1 MGKGSKAPSGPQE
14 VIQTSSNIPEYAR
27 PFYEEM
33 LGRTAYESTRP
44 YEAYPGQRLHD
55 FTAYEQ
61 AGMRGMGEMAG
72 AGAPQQMGMA
82 SDIASQIGY
91 QPSSMGMQIAR
102 GFDPQQ
108 VQSGYRAADI
118 TPGYQAGYLGQGYR
132 AGQRQPG
139 YEAGTFDPGY
149 EAGDVSQDY
158 QAGDLGVDYKAGT
171 FDPGYDAGTLGQD
184 YTAGELTSQYT
195 GTGQPGT
202 QQFGSGFEAG
212 TVADADTIQDYMNPY
227 QQLVTDIE
235 KREATRQS
243 EIQGSGI
250 GQQAAQAGG
259 LGGYREAIMQAER
272 ERNLG
277 QQLADIQTK
286 GGQAAF
292 QQAQQAF
299 EADRQARLAE
309 GQLGLE
315 TGTAREAALQQAEQY
330 RQGAFGT
337 TQQAQ
342 QAQQQMETQAY
353 QAGESAKQE
362 AARLGLSAEQQ
373 EDAARQAQ
381 EQFKQSAFQQTESG
395 RQQQQQFQTQV
406 FQAGEQARQRAAEMG
421 MNAQQQEDAARQ
433 AQEQFGQ
440 SQFQTNEQMRQ
451 AEQQANVAAYQAQE
465 QARQEGARLGLSAQ
479 EIEERGRQAANTA
492 YMRAQEFNVGSAE
505 TAARLGLAGLGEDR
519 ATRGMQLDAARLLGT
534 LGGQDQRMAYERLRN
549 MQAAGQIQRQ
559 LGQQGMD
566 IGYQDFLRQQAF
578 PREQLAL
585 YNAMLQGLPIQPGST
600 TATYGG
606 PSNTQQM
613 LGAGIG
619 GVGLYRALMGG
630 G

>member
-1 MGKGSKAPSGPQE
+1 MGKGSKGPSGPQE

-33 LGRTAYESTRP
+33 LGRTVYETTRP
-44 YEAYPGQRLHD
+44 YEAYPGQRLED
-55 FTAYEQ
+55 FSPYEQ

-72 AGAPQQMGMA
+72 AGAPQQLGMA
-82 SDIASQIGY
+82 SDIASQLGY

-118 TPGYQAGYLGQGYR
+118 TPGYQAGYLGQGYQ

-139 YEAGTFDPGY
+139 YQAEDVVSGY
-149 EAGDVSQDY
+149 GAGDITQDY
-158 QAGDLGVDYKAGT
+158 RAGDL
-171 FDPGYDAGTLGQD
+171 
-184 YTAGELTSQYT
+184 ESQYT
-195 GTGQPGT
+195 GTGRPGT
-202 QQFGSGFEAG
+202 QQFGPGFEAG
-212 TVADADTIQDYMNPY
+212 TVADAETIQDYMNPY

-299 EADRQARLAE
+299 EADRQARLAA

-315 TGTAREAALQQAEQY
+315 TGTAREGALQQAEQY

-342 QAQQQMETQAY
+342 QAQQQMQTQAY
-353 QAGESAKQE
+353 QAGEQARAQAAELGLTADQQE
-362 AARLGLSAEQQ
+362 A
-373 EDAARQAQ
+373 AARQAQ
-381 EQFKQSAFQQTESG
+381 EK
-395 RQQQQQFQTQV
+395 
-406 FQAGEQARQRAAEMG
+406 
-421 MNAQQQEDAARQ
+421 
-433 AQEQFGQ
+433 FGQ
-440 SQFQTNEQMRQ
+440 SQFQLNQQAQQ
-451 AEQQANVAAYQAQE
+451 AEQQANVAAFQAQQ
-465 QARQEGARLGLSAQ
+465 QAMQEGARLGLSAQ
-479 EIEERGRQAANTA
+479 EIQERGRQAANTA

-505 TAARLGLAGLGEDR
+505 TAARLGFAGLGADQ
-519 ATRGMQLDAARLLGT
+519 ATRGMQMDAARLLGT

-549 MQAAGQIQRQ
+549 LQAAGQIQRQ
-559 LGQQGMD
+559 LGQQGRD

-600 TATYGG
+600 QATYGG
-606 PSNTQQM
+606 PSSTQQM
-613 LGAGIG
+613 LGAGIS